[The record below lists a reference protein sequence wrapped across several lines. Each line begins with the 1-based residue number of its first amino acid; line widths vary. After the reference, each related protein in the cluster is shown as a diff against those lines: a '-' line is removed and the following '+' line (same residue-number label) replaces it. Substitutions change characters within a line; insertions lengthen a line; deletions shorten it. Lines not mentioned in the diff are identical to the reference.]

1 MQGNLLFSMNDKKPY
16 RIALFGAGR
25 IGRVHALNIH
35 QHPDSVLQYIVDPVT
50 GAATELAGMSGATRV
65 EATAAFSDDSI
76 DAIVICSATDT
87 HADFIE
93 QGLLAGKAVFCEKP
107 IDLSLQRV
115 NDLLEKVKAC
125 SAPLLVGFN
134 RRFDPAVAAMHER
147 VRAGDVGEVELVT
160 VISKDPEPPP
170 LDYVKVSGGLFR
182 DMTIHDFD
190 MARFMLAEE
199 PTTVVATASALV
211 SKDIENAGD
220 VDTAC
225 ITLQCDSGKI
235 GVITNSRRASFGYD
249 QRIEVHGSLGSL
261 RTENVPATTVVFEGA
276 QGVRREPP
284 LHFFIERYADAYRQ
298 EWQHFIEVLDGKC
311 QPLCSA
317 IDGQRSLMLAEAA
330 YESLRTGQRIS
341 VDL

>member
-1 MQGNLLFSMNDKKPY
+1 MSDKKPY

-50 GAATELAGMSGATRV
+50 DAAAELVGMSGATHV
-65 EATAAFSDDSI
+65 KATAAFSDDSI
-76 DAIVICSATDT
+76 DAVVICSATDT

-93 QGLLAGKAVFCEKP
+93 QGLLAGKAVYCEKP

-115 NDLLEKVKAC
+115 NDLLEKVKSC

-134 RRFDPAVAAMHER
+134 RRFDPAVAAMHES

-211 SKDIENAGD
+211 SKDIANAGD

-225 ITLQCDSGKI
+225 ITLQCESGKI
-235 GVITNSRRASFGYD
+235 AVITNSRRASFGYD

-261 RTENVPATTVVFEGA
+261 RTENVPATTLVLEGA

-311 QPLCSA
+311 QPSCSA

-330 YESLRTGQRIS
+330 YESLRTGQRVS